1 MRTFQEFQ
9 TVTRDLGFTTEKTCD
24 GGTVLWL
31 TRKSANSLLHS
42 PERICID
49 SLTNSVTVYLPSK
62 GGNMAARTFRSPSS
76 LQEWFSGEKLP
87 QGY

>member
-1 MRTFQEFQ
+1 MRTFQQFQ
-9 TVTRDLGFTTEKTCD
+9 AVTRDLGFTREKTCD

-31 TRKSANSLLHS
+31 TRKPVDDSLRP

-62 GGNMAARTFRSPSS
+62 GGRMAARTFRSPSS
-76 LQEWFSGEKLP
+76 LQEWFCGEKLLRD
-87 QGY
+87 Y

>member
-1 MRTFQEFQ
+1 MRTIQEFQ
-9 TVTRDLGFTTEKTCD
+9 AVTRDLGFTTEKTCD

-31 TRKSANSLLHS
+31 TRKPADNSLRS

-62 GGNMAARTFRSPSS
+62 GGRMAARTFRSPSS
-76 LQEWFSGEKLP
+76 LQEWLSGEKLP